1 MHNDDLIARTEAFVQ
16 DRLAGADPA
25 HDWWHVIRVRRLAR
39 WIAEH
44 EWATADLL
52 VVDLAALLHDVADWK
67 HHGGNLESGPAITRA
82 WLESLGASTALI
94 DHVAEIVAGVS
105 YRGMGVPTPMRTIEG
120 AAVQDAD
127 RLDALGAIGIARA
140 FAYGGARGRAL
151 YDPAAPPVM
160 HATAEAYASSTGPTI
175 NHFYEKLLA
184 LRDRMQTETGRRL
197 AHQRHQFVEAFLARF
212 LAEWEGRDLGAA
224 WQV

>member
-1 MHNDDLIARTEAFVQ
+1 MHDDEMITRTEAFVQ
-16 DRLAGADPA
+16 ERLAGADPS

-39 WIAEH
+39 WIAGNERKPV
-44 EWATADLL
+44 DLL

-67 HHGGNLESGPAITRA
+67 QRGGDLEAGPAVVRA
-82 WLESLGASTALI
+82 WLSSLGASTALI
-94 DHVAEIVAGVS
+94 DHVAEIVAGIS
-105 YRGMGVPTPMRTIEG
+105 YRGAGVPTPMRTIEG

-140 FAYGGARGRAL
+140 FAFGGARGRAL
-151 YDPAAPPVM
+151 YDPAVPPVM
-160 HATAEAYASSTGPTI
+160 HATAGAYISSAGPTI

-197 AHQRHQFVEAFLARF
+197 AHERHRFVEEFLAQF
-212 LAEWEGRDLGAA
+212 LAEWEGSDVVAA
-224 WQV
+224 WHV